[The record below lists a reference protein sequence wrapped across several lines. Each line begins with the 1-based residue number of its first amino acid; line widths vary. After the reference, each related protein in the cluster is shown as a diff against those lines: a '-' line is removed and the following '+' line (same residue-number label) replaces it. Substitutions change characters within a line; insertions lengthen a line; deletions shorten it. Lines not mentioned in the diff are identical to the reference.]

1 MPPSGSSKHSAL
13 GTHAVIECPPNTL
26 GVLQQTK
33 SLEMELH
40 GADIGVQR
48 CDGLQTAGFP
58 FRHSNV
64 FGLQLSTGGIPGQP
78 QTPET
83 PKKKQTDK
91 KPRIHF
97 IVSLVAQIAFH
108 EISRESRCW
117 FLNNART
124 IWRIRV

>member
-1 MPPSGSSKHSAL
+1 
-13 GTHAVIECPPNTL
+13 
-26 GVLQQTK
+26 
-33 SLEMELH
+33 MELH

-78 QTPET
+78 QTPKT

-108 EISRESRCW
+108 EISRESRYW
-117 FLNNART
+117 FSNNART
-124 IWRIRV
+124 IWRILV